1 MYRALVHIR
10 NGVYVLSASRHLTKG
25 SDTLFLLYQP
35 DNILTSKKY
44 LQMTDVKIFNSPAF
58 GGFRA
63 MRNEKGEPL
72 FCLNDVC
79 DALGLKVSFTLAR
92 LELTPYT
99 LGVADSIGRN
109 HNVFFIQEKDFYR
122 VIFPSRRPSCREFQD
137 WVFDKILPSLR
148 KDSKRANAQASQP
161 TPSYEIEDPIK
172 RAERWIEE
180 QKQLRIAH
188 TLKQPQAASHK
199 PQIEPKAVAN
209 KLKEEPKTATTEQKK
224 AMDEPKDKT
233 NDIQQKPVKTAEQ
246 KVERYGNVLNSD
258 GYMITTEIAKELN
271 MSARSLNAKLN
282 DAGIIFKR
290 SKRWHVKA
298 SYLPLHI
305 AKTRIF
311 SYPSKDGISTGA
323 RPYLVWNQK
332 GKELILALARNNY
345 NDKSPEVAKLRR
357 ELRQAVK
364 DASKLK
370 SKSKQPSTPVH
381 EQSLQFA

>member
-1 MYRALVHIR
+1 
-10 NGVYVLSASRHLTKG
+10 
-25 SDTLFLLYQP
+25 
-35 DNILTSKKY
+35 
-44 LQMTDVKIFNSPAF
+44 MTDVKIFNSPVF

-180 QKQLRIAH
+180 QKMLRQAH
-188 TLKQPQAASHK
+188 TPKQTQAIATK
-199 PQIEPKAVAN
+199 PKKEPHAK
-209 KLKEEPKTATTEQKK
+209 TTEQKK
-224 AMDEPKDKT
+224 AMIDPKDKG
-233 NDIQQKPVKTAEQ
+233 NDIQQEPAKTAAPET
-246 KVERYGNVLNSD
+246 ERHDAAIASEDY
-258 GYMITTEIAKELN
+258 ITTTKIANCLN
-271 MSARSLNAKLN
+271 MSARALNQKLN
-282 DAGIIFKR
+282 EAKIIFKR
-290 SKRWHVKA
+290 SRRWHVNAYYRPYNLGKVMTY
-298 SYLPLHI
+298 SY
-305 AKTRIF
+305 AK
-311 SYPSKDGISTGA
+311 YDGA
-323 RPYLVWNQK
+323 RGTLDYLVWNQN
-332 GKELILALARNNY
+332 GKKFIITLAHNDF
-345 NDKSPEVAKLRR
+345 NDKAPEVVKLKH
-357 ELRQAVK
+357 ELRQAAK

-370 SKSKQPSTPVH
+370 SKRPSTPVH

>member
-1 MYRALVHIR
+1 
-10 NGVYVLSASRHLTKG
+10 
-25 SDTLFLLYQP
+25 
-35 DNILTSKKY
+35 
-44 LQMTDVKIFNSPAF
+44 MTDVKIFNSPVF

-381 EQSLQFA
+381 ERSLQFA

>member
-1 MYRALVHIR
+1 
-10 NGVYVLSASRHLTKG
+10 
-25 SDTLFLLYQP
+25 
-35 DNILTSKKY
+35 
-44 LQMTDVKIFNSPAF
+44 MTDVKIFNSPKF

-79 DALGLKVSFTLAR
+79 DALGLNVSLTLAR

-122 VIFPSRRPSCREFQD
+122 VIFPSRRPSCRKFQD

-188 TLKQPQAASHK
+188 TPKQTQVVASK
-199 PQIEPKAVAN
+199 S
-209 KLKEEPKTATTEQKK
+209 KEEAEAATTEQKK
-224 AMDEPKDKT
+224 AVDELKDKT
-233 NDIQQKPVKTAEQ
+233 NDIQQKPDKTAAP
-246 KVERYGNVLNSD
+246 KAERYGNVRDSD

-271 MSARSLNAKLN
+271 MSARSLNAKLY

-311 SYPSKDGISTGA
+311 SYPSKDGTSTGT

-345 NDKSPEVAKLRR
+345 NDKAPEVAKLRR
-357 ELRQAVK
+357 EMRQAVK

>member
-1 MYRALVHIR
+1 
-10 NGVYVLSASRHLTKG
+10 
-25 SDTLFLLYQP
+25 
-35 DNILTSKKY
+35 
-44 LQMTDVKIFNSPAF
+44 MTDVKIFNSPVF

-79 DALGLKVSFTLAR
+79 DALGLNVSLTLAR

-99 LGVADSIGRN
+99 LGIADSIGRN

-122 VIFPSRRPSCREFQD
+122 VIFPSRRPSCRKFQD

-188 TLKQPQAASHK
+188 TPKQPQVATSK
-199 PQIEPKAVAN
+199 PKKEPQ
-209 KLKEEPKTATTEQKK
+209 TATTKQANVKI
-224 AMDEPKDKT
+224 EPKDKA

-370 SKSKQPSTPVH
+370 SKQPSTPVH

>member
-1 MYRALVHIR
+1 MRCLGAEYQQRA
-10 NGVYVLSASRHLTKG
+10 G
-25 SDTLFLLYQP
+25 
-35 DNILTSKKY
+35 
-44 LQMTDVKIFNSPAF
+44 
-58 GGFRA
+58 
-63 MRNEKGEPL
+63 
-72 FCLNDVC
+72 
-79 DALGLKVSFTLAR
+79 
-92 LELTPYT
+92 T
-99 LGVADSIGRN
+99 LGTCPIYPWGHGFDRKES
-109 HNVFFIQEKDFYR
+109 HNVFFIQEKDFYS
-122 VIFPSRRPSCREFQD
+122 VIFPSRRPASKEFQD
-137 WVFDKILPSLR
+137 WVFDKILPSIR
-148 KDSKRANAQASQP
+148 KEGKHANAQASQP

-188 TLKQPQAASHK
+188 TPKQPQAASHK
-199 PQIEPKAVAN
+199 LQIEPKAVAN

-224 AMDEPKDKT
+224 AMDEPKVKT

-311 SYPSKDGISTGA
+311 SYPSKDGISTGT

-345 NDKSPEVAKLRR
+345 NDKTPEVAKLRR
-357 ELRQAVK
+357 ELRQAAK

-370 SKSKQPSTPVH
+370 SKQPNTPVH
-381 EQSLQFA
+381 EQSLRFA

>member
-1 MYRALVHIR
+1 M
-10 NGVYVLSASRHLTKG
+10 
-25 SDTLFLLYQP
+25 
-35 DNILTSKKY
+35 
-44 LQMTDVKIFNSPAF
+44 
-58 GGFRA
+58 
-63 MRNEKGEPL
+63 
-72 FCLNDVC
+72 
-79 DALGLKVSFTLAR
+79 
-92 LELTPYT
+92 
-99 LGVADSIGRN
+99 
-109 HNVFFIQEKDFYR
+109 
-122 VIFPSRRPSCREFQD
+122 
-137 WVFDKILPSLR
+137 FDKILPSLR

-188 TLKQPQAASHK
+188 TLKQPQAASQK
-199 PQIEPKAVAN
+199 PQI
-209 KLKEEPKTATTEQKK
+209 EPKTATTEQKK

-233 NDIQQKPVKTAEQ
+233 SDIQQKPVKTAEQ

-370 SKSKQPSTPVH
+370 SKQPSTPVH

>member
-1 MYRALVHIR
+1 
-10 NGVYVLSASRHLTKG
+10 
-25 SDTLFLLYQP
+25 
-35 DNILTSKKY
+35 
-44 LQMTDVKIFNSPAF
+44 MTDVKIFNSPMF
-58 GGFRA
+58 GDFRV

-188 TLKQPQAASHK
+188 TPKQPQVATSK
-199 PQIEPKAVAN
+199 PKKEPQ
-209 KLKEEPKTATTEQKK
+209 TATTKQANVKI
-224 AMDEPKDKT
+224 EPKDKA
-233 NDIQQKPVKTAEQ
+233 NDIQRGPVKTAASKAEQ
-246 KVERYGNVLNSD
+246 YDNVLDSD
-258 GYMITTEIAKELN
+258 GYMTATEVAKELN
-271 MSARSLNAKLN
+271 MSARALNQKL
-282 DAGIIFKR
+282 DEAGIIFKR
-290 SKRWHVKA
+290 SRRWHVNAYYKPYNLA
-298 SYLPLHI
+298 KVKTYSY
-305 AKTRIF
+305 AK
-311 SYPSKDGISTGA
+311 YDGA
-323 RPYLVWNQK
+323 RGTLDYIVWTQAGRK
-332 GKELILALARNNY
+332 FILTLARNNF
-345 NDKSPEVAKLRR
+345 NDKAPEVVKLKR

-364 DASKLK
+364 DAGK
-370 SKSKQPSTPVH
+370 KQPNAPIH